1 MKALRL
7 TPKVEVEEGSSSSA
21 SLEKDELKFQ
31 ITLEESAIDY
41 WPNISSMTFDKI
53 FNEGIINVEYFGSET
68 SVGLKPKNLSYFT
81 QNRAVIYL
89 GELNFFMVKKLK
101 EKTYEVSGKYF
112 GVNLLKNNSL
122 SEAMNPIL
130 LLDFN

>member
-1 MKALRL
+1 
-7 TPKVEVEEGSSSSA
+7 
-21 SLEKDELKFQ
+21 
-31 ITLEESAIDY
+31 
-41 WPNISSMTFDKI
+41 
-53 FNEGIINVEYFGSET
+53 
-68 SVGLKPKNLSYFT
+68 
-81 QNRAVIYL
+81 
-89 GELNFFMVKKLK
+89 MVKKLK

>member
-1 MKALRL
+1 MMVGIDLKLRGLIIRLQLEFELVKRLLEIGDLAQKQMKALRL

-53 FNEGIINVEYFGSET
+53 FNEGIINVEYFGSEA
-68 SVGLKPKNLSYFT
+68 S
-81 QNRAVIYL
+81 
-89 GELNFFMVKKLK
+89 
-101 EKTYEVSGKYF
+101 SG
-112 GVNLLKNNSL
+112 
-122 SEAMNPIL
+122 
-130 LLDFN
+130 